1 MFYKNEIQQ
10 VIRRCFTAE
19 YKSNWTRSD
28 TFVDHDSEISTLI
41 HDVFGGEILKTHKNK
56 RWHFYNRI
64 NGERVDL
71 AMPESENSSDI
82 KIFEDIPSN
91 SSETSDYF
99 DRYDY
104 SAFFMKFVETFEET
118 IGLGQITHGL
128 AS

>member
-64 NGERVDL
+64 NGEKSGSGNAGIGKLHQTLKYLKISLQILLRL
-71 AMPESENSSDI
+71 QIILTGMIIQHSS
-82 KIFEDIPSN
+82 
-91 SSETSDYF
+91 
-99 DRYDY
+99 
-104 SAFFMKFVETFEET
+104 
-118 IGLGQITHGL
+118 
-128 AS
+128 